1 MSCFIYIDK
10 GIPNMLAQQNCGIT
24 SIPSSSIPSLVE
36 AVSSYEQHQ
45 GVLTRFSMFGT
56 DPLAE
61 REDLIRRRDHLF
73 QKNNPNFDQ
82 LFTSI
87 VSSDGQMF
95 LHALLN
101 FKELT
106 ERLVNLI

>member
-1 MSCFIYIDK
+1 MSCFVYIDK
-10 GIPNMLAQQNCGIT
+10 GMPAQQNCGIT

-45 GVLTRFSMFGT
+45 GILTRFSMFGT
-56 DPLAE
+56 DPLAG
-61 REDLIRRRDHLF
+61 RSRGGRIIYSK
-73 QKNNPNFDQ
+73 KNNPNFDQ
-82 LFTSI
+82 LFTNI

>member
-73 QKNNPNFDQ
+73 PKTI
-82 LFTSI
+82 LILISCLLTSCL
-87 VSSDGQMF
+87 QMGRCF
-95 LHALLN
+95 CMLY
-101 FKELT
+101 
-106 ERLVNLI
+106 